1 MKTFIRI
8 SIVLALL
15 IMFGEIY
22 RSWGDGRNIIWVLDD
37 VLAGLYMIIAALMF
51 RRDTPTLR
59 ALFASSWGVAVGM
72 LYMSFFSSLLAPEA
86 LNAGNLNKNF
96 LITVK
101 GICFALSFVGLT
113 AAILLPYKKESHHE

>member
-1 MKTFIRI
+1 MKLFIRI
-8 SIVLALL
+8 SIGLALL
-15 IMFGEIY
+15 IMAGEIY

-51 RRDTPTLR
+51 RRDTAALR
-59 ALFASSWGVAVGM
+59 ALFASSWGISVGM

-86 LNAGNLNKNF
+86 LNAGNLNKDF

-101 GICFALSFVGLT
+101 GICFALSFVGLA
-113 AAILLPYKKESHHE
+113 AAILLPFTKEPDHE

>member
-8 SIVLALL
+8 SIALALL
-15 IMFGEIY
+15 IIGGEIY

-37 VLAGLYMIIAALMF
+37 VLAGLYMMVAALMF
-51 RRDTPTLR
+51 RCDTPALR

-101 GICFALSFVGLT
+101 GICLALSFVGLV
-113 AAILLPYKKESHHE
+113 AAILLPYKKEPHHE